1 MRAVYRTGLGCAS
14 GALDGG
20 LMARLCPA
28 MESDQSTKQAAAM
41 AAAARREREAQALRA
56 NLARRKAQLRA
67 RDAGAADPPA
77 IGASEGRED
86 GAGQPC
92 R

>member
-1 MRAVYRTGLGCAS
+1 
-14 GALDGG
+14 
-20 LMARLCPA
+20 MARLCPA
-28 MESDQSTKQAAAM
+28 MESDQSMKQAAAM

-67 RDAGAADPPA
+67 RDA

>member
-1 MRAVYRTGLGCAS
+1 
-14 GALDGG
+14 
-20 LMARLCPA
+20 MARLCPA
-28 MESDQSTKQAAAM
+28 MESDQSMKTAAEA

-67 RDAGAADPPA
+67 RDEGPVVQPAAGSGDV
-77 IGASEGRED
+77 REN

>member
-1 MRAVYRTGLGCAS
+1 
-14 GALDGG
+14 
-20 LMARLCPA
+20 MARLCPA
-28 MESDQSTKQAAAM
+28 MESDQSMKQAAAI

-67 RDAGAADPPA
+67 RDAGVADPPTTSV
-77 IGASEGRED
+77 GADRD
-86 GAGQPC
+86 KGAGQPC

>member
-1 MRAVYRTGLGCAS
+1 
-14 GALDGG
+14 
-20 LMARLCPA
+20 
-28 MESDQSTKQAAAM
+28 MESDQSMKQAAAM

-86 GAGQPC
+86 GAGQPSGNAGC
-92 R
+92 VDPRAGAHAGDD